1 MFSELYKLMKARK
14 YKLLF
19 LDYKP
24 GTMYTPGDLVIMKQ
38 AILIQYMY
46 NNNNNNNKLTNTH
59 VQRMD
64 RIYLLLSK
72 PSSLDQTN
80 K

>member
-14 YKLLF
+14 YKILF

-38 AILIQYMY
+38 AILIQYIMY
-46 NNNNNNNKLTNTH
+46 NNNNNKLTNTH